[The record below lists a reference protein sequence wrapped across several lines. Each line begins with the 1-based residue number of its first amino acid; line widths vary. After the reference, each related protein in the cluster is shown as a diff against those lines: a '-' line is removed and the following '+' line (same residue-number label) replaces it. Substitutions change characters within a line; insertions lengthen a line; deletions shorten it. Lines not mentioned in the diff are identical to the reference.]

1 MFERYTE
8 KARRVIFFARYEAS
22 QFGQPF
28 IETEH
33 MLLGLLREDKA
44 LTNRFLRSHG
54 TVESIRREIEKQT
67 TIRER
72 ISTSVD
78 LPLSDECK
86 RVLAYAAEE
95 AERLAHKHIGTEHL
109 LLGLMREE
117 GSIGAKILKAR
128 GIELEAVRVELAK
141 VTAEPAQRL
150 GSAISGGTKSLTG
163 LYTDLTQKAE
173 DGALEPVVGRDVE
186 LESVIEVLCKRERRN
201 PMLLGERGVGK
212 TAIVE
217 ALVQRIAEGNVPHS
231 LARIR
236 VLALSAEVLAG
247 WVPNREKLE
256 NLVNLPGA
264 VASSASLILFID
276 GLHGKMGTAVKA
288 TGQEFAALL
297 KLGLQETGVRYIGAA
312 TPEDYKEACAANP
325 GLDRLFLPLHVKQLN
340 AADTL
345 AALRAR
351 KERLEGFH
359 EVTFADDALECA
371 VQRADAYLREK
382 TLPGKALELLDAAG
396 AMVTV
401 KAGTPD
407 EIVECQKKIAFV
419 SERLTSAIANHE
431 FEKARFYSDEERKE
445 RVNLAELREK
455 HGVEN
460 SAPVVTRDDVEQVI
474 AKWNAY
480 PYAT

>member
-1 MFERYTE
+1 M
-8 KARRVIFFARYEAS
+8 IFFARYEAS

-33 MLLGLLREDKA
+33 ILLGLLREDKA

-54 TVESIRREIEKQT
+54 AVESIRREIEKHT

-95 AERLAHKHIGTEHL
+95 AERLGHEHIGTEHL

-117 GSIGAKILKAR
+117 GGIAAKILKER
-128 GIELEAVRVELAK
+128 GIELAAVRVELAK
-141 VTAEPAQRL
+141 VTAEPAR
-150 GSAISGGTKSLTG
+150 SAISGGTKSLAG

-173 DGALEPVVGRDVE
+173 DGALEPVVGRDLE

-217 ALVQRIAEGNVPHS
+217 ALAQRIVEGKVPQA
-231 LARIR
+231 LAGMR

-256 NLVNLPGA
+256 NLVNVPGA
-264 VASSASLILFID
+264 GASSASLILFID

-288 TGQEFAALL
+288 SGQEFAALL
-297 KLGLQETGVRYIGAA
+297 KLGLLETGVRYIGAA

-325 GLDRLFLPLHVKQLN
+325 GLDRLFLPLHVKPLD
-340 AADTL
+340 AEGVR
-345 AALRAR
+345 AALGAR

-371 VQRADAYLREK
+371 VQRADAYLPEK

-396 AMVTV
+396 AMAKVN
-401 KAGTPD
+401 AGTPD
-407 EIVECQKKIAFV
+407 EIIECQKKIAFV
-419 SERLTSAIANHE
+419 AERLARAIENHE

-445 RVNLAELREK
+445 RVNLAALREK

-460 SAPVVTRDDVEQVI
+460 SAPVVTREDVEQVI